1 MEDWDKPT
9 IIRKRAEVPKVT
21 KGAAA
26 INAARRA
33 GAVVGTERKA
43 TGGTNKGHSMTDHQK
58 IAKLDRENEVAPPP
72 KISLSVGKAI
82 QQARQAKG
90 LTQKE
95 LGQKIN
101 EKANIINDYEM
112 SRTIPNPAIIG
123 KLENILNIKLR
134 GKNSEYSTRY
144 K

>member
-1 MEDWDKPT
+1 MDDDWDKPT
-9 IIRKRAEVPKVT
+9 VIRKKATVAKVT
-21 KGAAA
+21 KGTTA

-33 GAVVGTERKA
+33 GAVVGVERK
-43 TGGTNKGHSMTDHQK
+43 TSGGTNKGHAMTDHQR

-112 SRTIPNPAIIG
+112 SRTIPNPIILG
-123 KLENILNIKLR
+123 KLESILNIKLR
-134 GKNSEYSTRY
+134 GKNIGEPRH